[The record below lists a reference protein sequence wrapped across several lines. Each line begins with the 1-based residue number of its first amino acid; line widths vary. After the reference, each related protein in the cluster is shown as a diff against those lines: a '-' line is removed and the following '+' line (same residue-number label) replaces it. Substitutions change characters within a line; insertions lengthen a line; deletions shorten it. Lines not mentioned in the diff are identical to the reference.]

1 MNLFS
6 KLKRRESDYRP
17 RGDNRFYLELGGRK
31 LPVVPQFDDQCVDLD
46 VDEDRFVDN
55 EEFKYLTKNM
65 PFRVDPER
73 YTLEHKHAW
82 THTPL
87 PELALYPNYEQIG
100 ARLDELVKKYPG
112 KCEKVSLGQ
121 SHQGRE
127 IWALRLGEHP
137 SGDKPGIVITG
148 GTHAREWASIAV
160 PLDLSE
166 KLLQDGSRLREAE
179 IWIVPLVNPDGY
191 EISRTGDNTY
201 RKNGNPDG
209 PVDLNRNFGDDC
221 PEHAHLWRPSG
232 DKPGIRYDDKG
243 ASDDPKSRQYRGP
256 HSASE
261 PETRALLKLELEHK
275 NIVAVLD
282 NHNCGEMLLYPAA
295 GNADYYKSLGQAM
308 NEAVGGEPYRVMSAP
323 ELYPVS
329 GISNDLQHAH
339 GIVGMTLESGFSM
352 QPPEADLARLQDRA
366 GRAHM
371 AFIDKVVADKD
382 NLTRT

>member
-1 MNLFS
+1 
-6 KLKRRESDYRP
+6 
-17 RGDNRFYLELGGRK
+17 
-31 LPVVPQFDDQCVDLD
+31 
-46 VDEDRFVDN
+46 
-55 EEFKYLTKNM
+55 
-65 PFRVDPER
+65 
-73 YTLEHKHAW
+73 
-82 THTPL
+82 
-87 PELALYPNYEQIG
+87 
-100 ARLDELVKKYPG
+100 
-112 KCEKVSLGQ
+112 
-121 SHQGRE
+121 
-127 IWALRLGEHP
+127 
-137 SGDKPGIVITG
+137 
-148 GTHAREWASIAV
+148 
-160 PLDLSE
+160 
-166 KLLQDGSRLREAE
+166 
-179 IWIVPLVNPDGY
+179 LVNPDGY